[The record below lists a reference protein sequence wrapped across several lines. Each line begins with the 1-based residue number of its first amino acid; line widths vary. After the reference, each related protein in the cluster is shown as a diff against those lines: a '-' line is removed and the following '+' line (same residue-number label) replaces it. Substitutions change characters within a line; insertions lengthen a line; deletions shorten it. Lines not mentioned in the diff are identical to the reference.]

1 MSYVGWLVLVCTGG
15 GGGGSGGGG
24 GFAYTAR
31 KTRRGAAT

>member
-15 GGGGSGGGG
+15 GGGGGGG